1 MLLTTLPLQAKMKIM
16 QRSPLIIL
24 VGPTCAG
31 KSELALS
38 LALQYRMEIVS
49 ADSLQ
54 VYRYLDTGTAK
65 PSLEDRKKVKHHL
78 IDVAD
83 PDEEFSAVRFM
94 ELARGVIDSL
104 IREGTSV
111 LVVGGTGLYIKA
123 LTKGIFRGPAADE
136 ELRSEIKKDVQKLGK
151 EYLYQRLKE
160 VDPASAS
167 RIHPNDTYRIMRALE
182 VYELTQK
189 PMSSYQS
196 SHAFRESPYRSV
208 KIGIERERK
217 ELYQR
222 IEKRVEQMIENGL
235 VEEVKNI
242 LKRGYDPQLKP
253 LQSLGYKQVIQYLQG
268 EYDLYEAIRLIK
280 RDTKRYAKRQLT
292 WFKGDPEVEWFTL
305 PEYAEKIEERINSFL
320 QNVP

>member
-94 ELARGVIDSL
+94 ELAREVIDSL
-104 IREGTSV
+104 LREGTSV

-136 ELRSEIKKDVQKLGK
+136 KLRSEIKKDVQKLGK

-222 IEKRVEQMIENGL
+222 IEKRVERMIKGGL
-235 VEEVKNI
+235 VEEVKGI
-242 LKRGYDPQLKP
+242 LKKGYNPELKP
-253 LQSLGYKQVIQYLQG
+253 LQSLGYRQVIACLNG
-268 EYDLYEAIRLIK
+268 AYDLDEAIRLIK

-292 WFKGDPEVEWFTL
+292 WFKGDPEVEWFSL
-305 PEYAEKIEERINSFL
+305 PQDAERIEERI
-320 QNVP
+320 QNALNNDG

>member
-1 MLLTTLPLQAKMKIM
+1 MKIM

-24 VGPTCAG
+24 VGPTCSG

-38 LALQYRMEIVS
+38 LALKHRMEIVS

-54 VYRYLDTGTAK
+54 VYRYLDIGTAK

-94 ELARGVIDSL
+94 ELAREVIDSL

-123 LTKGIFRGPAADE
+123 LTKGIFKGPAADG
-136 ELRSEIKKDVQKLGK
+136 ELRQQIKEEGKKHGK

-196 SHAFRESPYRSV
+196 SHAFRESPYLSV

-222 IEKRVEQMIENGL
+222 IEKRVENMIEGGL
-235 VEEVKNI
+235 IEEVKGI
-242 LKRGYDPQLKP
+242 LKKGYNPELKP
-253 LQSLGYKQVIQYLQG
+253 LQSLGYRQVIACLNG
-268 EYDLYEAIRLIK
+268 AYDLDEAIRLIK

-292 WFKGDPEVEWFTL
+292 WFKGDPEVEWFKL
-305 PEYAEKIEERINSFL
+305 PEDVDKIEARIKTGI
-320 QNVP
+320 